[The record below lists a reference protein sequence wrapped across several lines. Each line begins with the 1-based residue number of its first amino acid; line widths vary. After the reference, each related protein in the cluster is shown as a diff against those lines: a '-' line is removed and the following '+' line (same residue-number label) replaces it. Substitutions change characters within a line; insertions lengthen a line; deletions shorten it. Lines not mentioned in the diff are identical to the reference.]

1 MGTLTKQLLSRG
13 HSAEITDWAVY
24 KLREVAKVE
33 RGRFSHRPRNDPRFF
48 GGDHPFIQ
56 TGDVVNGNGKIK
68 SASQTLNDEGLKIS
82 KVFPKGTVMMAIAAN
97 IGDCSILTF
106 DSACTDSVVGITSKN
121 SVLDSDFL
129 LSYFSTQKSVF
140 TYVAPA
146 GAQKN
151 INVEF
156 LDSLPLFLPPLP
168 EQKKIAEILGAC
180 DEAIE
185 AQERLI
191 AQKQQCKKG
200 LMQKLLTGEV
210 RFPKFE
216 GTAWREVAIGSLL
229 KEVKRP
235 VEWDDEEQ
243 YKLLSLRRRSGGP
256 FARESLYGREI
267 KTKTLKTVQT
277 GDFLIAKM
285 QVTHGALGM
294 VTPEFDQYKVSAS
307 YICLVPRDEESFD
320 IRFFN
325 YLSQLRYIWHLAYV
339 ASYGVTI
346 EKMTFV
352 PKDFLKKKI
361 SVPSTKEECSAIAEF
376 INSVNEEL
384 VLQESKLDQLKQQKK
399 GLMQQL
405 LTGKLR
411 VKV

>member
-1 MGTLTKQLLSRG
+1 MKNCSSNNGWLDARFGECTRIANGQVSPLDNDYIDLPHVGPENIESESGRIHGVKTARELGLQSGKYYFDEAAL
-13 HSAEITDWAVY
+13 VY
-24 KLREVAKVE
+24 SKIRPNLNKVC
-33 RGRFSHRPRNDPRFF
+33 RPRFRGICSADAYPVWAKESVDIEYLRHFMLSPAF
-48 GGDHPFIQ
+48 LVQAIVVSLR
-56 TGDVVNGNGKIK
+56 TGMPKINRSDLNKIK
-68 SASQTLNDEGLKIS
+68 I
-82 KVFPKGTVMMAIAAN
+82 P
-97 IGDCSILTF
+97 
-106 DSACTDSVVGITSKN
+106 
-121 SVLDSDFL
+121 
-129 LSYFSTQKSVF
+129 
-140 TYVAPA
+140 
-146 GAQKN
+146 
-151 INVEF
+151 
-156 LDSLPLFLPPLP
+156 LPPLP

-191 AQKQQCKKG
+191 AQKQQRKKG

-384 VLQESKLDQLKQQKK
+384 VLQESKLD
-399 GLMQQL
+399 
-405 LTGKLR
+405 
-411 VKV
+411 

>member
-1 MGTLTKQLLSRG
+1 MPPG
-13 HSAEITDWAVY
+13 
-24 KLREVAKVE
+24 
-33 RGRFSHRPRNDPRFF
+33 
-48 GGDHPFIQ
+48 
-56 TGDVVNGNGKIK
+56 
-68 SASQTLNDEGLKIS
+68 
-82 KVFPKGTVMMAIAAN
+82 
-97 IGDCSILTF
+97 SILV
-106 DSACTDSVVGITSKN
+106 CTRASVGEAAVAGVPISTNQGFKN
-121 SVLDSDFL
+121 IVPNEKYCSDFL
-129 LSYFSTQKSVF
+129 YYCLVYSKDVLKRLACGST
-140 TYVAPA
+140 
-146 GAQKN
+146 
-151 INVEF
+151 F
-156 LDSLPLFLPPLP
+156 LEVSKRDFEKVLIPDLHLP
-168 EQKKIAEILGAC
+168 EQQRIAEILGAC

-191 AQKQQCKKG
+191 AQKQQRKKG
-200 LMQKLLTGEV
+200 LMQKLLTGDV
-210 RFPKFE
+210 RFPEFE
-216 GTAWREVAIGSLL
+216 GTNWKEVSIGSLL

-235 VEWDDEEQ
+235 VAWDDDEK

-256 FARESLYGREI
+256 FARESLYGRDI
-267 KTKTLKTVQT
+267 KTKTLKTVNT

-307 YICLVPRDEESFD
+307 YICLVPQDPDRFD

-325 YLSQLRYIWHLAYV
+325 YLSQTPYIWHLAYV

-361 SVPSTKEECSAIAEF
+361 LVPSTKEETTAIADF
-376 INSVNEEL
+376 IDSLNEEI
-384 VLQESKLDQLKQQKK
+384 VLQKKQLKQLKQQKK

-405 LTGKLR
+405 LTGKVR

>member
-1 MGTLTKQLLSRG
+1 MSESIKHRLDIFCRFRG
-13 HSAEITDWAVY
+13 GIGFPEP
-24 KLREVAKVE
+24 LQ
-33 RGRFSHRPRNDPRFF
+33 GRAS
-48 GGDHPFIQ
+48 GDHPFIKVSDMNLPRNERVIQ
-56 TGDVVNGNGKIK
+56 TANNYITIADAQNIK
-68 SASQTLNDEGLKIS
+68 SKPFPPGSTVFAKVGAALKLNRRRLLKDDTFIDNN
-82 KVFPKGTVMMAIAAN
+82 MMAAIPLDPSDSSYLFYLLQLFDFGKLCQVGAVPSVN
-97 IGDCSILTF
+97 QGDLS
-106 DSACTDSVVGITSKN
+106 GIKA
-121 SVLDSDFL
+121 
-129 LSYFSTQKSVF
+129 Y
-140 TYVAPA
+140 Y
-146 GAQKN
+146 
-151 INVEF
+151 
-156 LDSLPLFLPPLP
+156 PPKP
-168 EQKKIAEILGAC
+168 ERNKIAEILGAC

-191 AQKQQCKKG
+191 AQKQQRKKG

-210 RFPKFE
+210 RFPEFE

-267 KTKTLKTVQT
+267 KTKTLKTVRT

-285 QVTHGALGM
+285 QVTHGALGL

-307 YICLVPRDEESFD
+307 YICLVPRVDESFD

-361 SVPSTKEECSAIAEF
+361 SVPSTKEECSAIADF
-376 INSVNEEL
+376 IDSVNEEIA
-384 VLQESKLDQLKQQKK
+384 VQEKQLEQLKQQKK

-405 LTGKLR
+405 LTGKVR

>member
-1 MGTLTKQLLSRG
+1 MKKIELKELLAIPPAYGANHAAVPYEPGVTHRYVRITDVDENGRLIPEKRVGIPKEVGDPYLTKKGDLLLARSGATVGKSFFVDVDDIYSHAGYLIRFRFD
-13 HSAEITDWAVY
+13 ERKVI
-24 KLREVAKVE
+24 REYIRQYFNSPNYWSWV
-33 RGRFSHRPRNDPRFF
+33 S
-48 GGDHPFIQ
+48 
-56 TGDVVNGNGKIK
+56 
-68 SASQTLNDEGLKIS
+68 S
-82 KVFPKGTVMMAIAAN
+82 
-97 IGDCSILTF
+97 SIR
-106 DSACTDSVVGITSKN
+106 
-121 SVLDSDFL
+121 
-129 LSYFSTQKSVF
+129 
-140 TYVAPA
+140 A
-146 GAQKN
+146 GAQPN
-151 INVEF
+151 INAAEYSGLIV
-156 LDSLPLFLPPLP
+156 PLPPLP

-191 AQKQQCKKG
+191 AQKQERKKG

-210 RFPKFE
+210 RFPEFE

-229 KEVKRP
+229 KEVKRS
-235 VEWDDEEQ
+235 VKWDDEEQ

-267 KTKTLKTVQT
+267 KTKTLKTVHK

-361 SVPSTKEECSAIAEF
+361 SVPSTKDECSAIADF
-376 INSVNEEL
+376 INSVNEEIT
-384 VLQESKLDQLKQQKK
+384 LQQNKLDQLKQQKK

-405 LTGKLR
+405 LTGKVR

>member
-1 MGTLTKQLLSRG
+1 MMPTNR
-13 HSAEITDWAVY
+13 I
-24 KLREVAKVE
+24 
-33 RGRFSHRPRNDPRFF
+33 
-48 GGDHPFIQ
+48 GDHARLRGGYAFKSENFSESTGLPVIRISNLKDTGISIQENCVYHTPDGIPNQFFVRLGDTLIAMSGATTGKVARYQHNSPSMLNQRVGKFEVTNDAELDYGYLHHFVVSNIFRERLGPFLI
-56 TGDVVNGNGKIK
+56 
-68 SASQTLNDEGLKIS
+68 
-82 KVFPKGTVMMAIAAN
+82 
-97 IGDCSILTF
+97 
-106 DSACTDSVVGITSKN
+106 
-121 SVLDSDFL
+121 
-129 LSYFSTQKSVF
+129 
-140 TYVAPA
+140 A
-146 GAQKN
+146 GAQPN
-151 INVEF
+151 ISPSDIE
-156 LDSLPLFLPPLP
+156 SIRIFLPPLP

-191 AQKQQCKKG
+191 AQKQQRKKG

-210 RFPKFE
+210 RFPEFE

-267 KTKTLKTVQT
+267 KTKTLKTVRT

-285 QVTHGALGM
+285 QVTHGALGL

-307 YICLVPRDEESFD
+307 YICLVPRVDESFD

-361 SVPSTKEECSAIAEF
+361 SVPSTKEECSAIADF
-376 INSVNEEL
+376 IDSVNEEIA
-384 VLQESKLDQLKQQKK
+384 VQEKQLEQLKQQKK

-405 LTGKLR
+405 LTGKVR